1 LDRGGDCLPHR
12 LDARYRREDFSLL
25 LSMKG
30 IDKSFSGVRVL
41 TAASLELEPGE
52 VMALVGQNGA
62 GKSTMIKILT
72 GAYSRDGGEIEFQ
85 GRPADFRSTAESQAA
100 GIATIYQEINLAP
113 NRSVA
118 ENIFLARE
126 PRNAL
131 GLLDRRRMR
140 ADARAVLKRF
150 NLDIEVDKPL
160 EDFGAAT
167 RQMVAIARGVTQNAR
182 LVIMDEPTSSLDER
196 EVAVLFETIRTLKR
210 DGVATIFISHRLD
223 ELYAICDRV
232 TIMRDGRTIAVS
244 AMKDISKI
252 ELVRSMLGKE
262 LTAFTARE
270 HGSGPSTGEPLV
282 EAKNLAAGLRV
293 RDVSLTIGK
302 GEIAGLAGLLGS
314 GRTETAR
321 LIFAADDRSAGTM
334 MVGGKT
340 ADYKEPADAIAD
352 GMGFVSEDRKVEGI
366 VPQMSVRENMTLAIL
381 PKLQRS
387 GIVDTAEQQ
396 KIVDRYIKA
405 LGVKCA
411 SPEQPISELSGG
423 NQQKV
428 LLARWLCM
436 NPRLLIIDEPTR
448 GIDVGAKAEI
458 LKLLRSL
465 ADEGLGVLMIS
476 SELEELIAAA
486 DHVTVLSDGTSV
498 AQLVAGEITEEG
510 LMTAMAHQQDA
521 AA

>member
-1 LDRGGDCLPHR
+1 M
-12 LDARYRREDFSLL
+12 L

-30 IDKSFSGVRVL
+30 VDKSFSGVQVL
-41 TAASLELEPGE
+41 NSASLELENGE

-62 GKSTMIKILT
+62 GKSTLIKILT
-72 GAYSRDGGEIEFQ
+72 GAYSRDAGAISFDGKS
-85 GRPADFRSTAESQAA
+85 ADFRSTADSQAA

-113 NRSVA
+113 HRSVA

-126 PRNAL
+126 PKKF
-131 GLLDRRRMR
+131 GLVDRRRMR

-150 NLDIEVDKPL
+150 NLDIDVDSPL

-196 EVAVLFETIRTLKR
+196 EVSVLFETIRTLKA

-232 TIMRDGRTIAVS
+232 TIMRDGRTVAVS
-244 AMKDISKI
+244 AMKDISKY
-252 ELVRSMLGKE
+252 ELVRTMLGKE
-262 LTAFTARE
+262 LTAFTASARNRE
-270 HGSGPSTGEPLV
+270 GSDSETFV
-282 EAKNLAAGLRV
+282 EASGLAAGLRV
-293 RDVSLTIGK
+293 RDVSLKIGK

-321 LIFAADDRSAGTM
+321 LIYAADRKDKGSIRVAG
-334 MVGGKT
+334 
-340 ADYKEPADAIAD
+340 AERNYSEPSDAIRD
-352 GMGFVSEDRKVEGI
+352 GIGFVSEDRKVEGI
-366 VPQMSVRENMTLAIL
+366 VPEMSVRENLTLAIL
-381 PKLQRS
+381 PKLQKS
-387 GIVDTAEQQ
+387 GIVDHAAQQ
-396 KIVDRYIKA
+396 KIVERYIKA
-405 LGVKCA
+405 LGIKCA
-411 SPEQPISELSGG
+411 SPEQPIRELSGG

-436 NPRLLIIDEPTR
+436 DPRLLIVDEPTR

-465 ADEGLGVLMIS
+465 ADEGLSVLMIS

-486 DHVTVLSDGTSV
+486 DHVTVLSDGYSV
-498 AQLVAGEITEEG
+498 AHLAASELSEER
-510 LMTAMAHQQDA
+510 LMAAMAHQDEA